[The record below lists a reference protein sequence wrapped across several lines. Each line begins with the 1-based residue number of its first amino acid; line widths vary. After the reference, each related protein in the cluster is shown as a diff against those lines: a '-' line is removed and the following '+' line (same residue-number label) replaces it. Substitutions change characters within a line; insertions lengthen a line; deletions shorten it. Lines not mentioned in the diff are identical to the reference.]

1 MGLAVWRDSLQC
13 PSHGR
18 VRRRISGLRSYPRR
32 HQHDPAPR
40 RNTLQ
45 RVQFRGGFRHGVFAD
60 DFNAGDDR
68 AESRHR
74 LENANRSAGRRRNPK
89 TNIGRGS
96 TMSIEIRNINKSFG
110 DFKALKNVSFKV
122 ETGEL
127 VALLG
132 PSGSGKTSLLR
143 IIAGIEMPDGNDG
156 AILIHDEDA
165 TSIGFR
171 DRRVGFVFQH
181 YALFRH
187 MTIFENVAFGLRVR
201 PRRVRPSEKLIQEKV
216 NELLKLV
223 QLDWL
228 GDRSPSH
235 LSGGQRQRIA
245 LARALAVE
253 PNVLLL
259 DEPFGSLDAKV
270 RKELRQWLRRFH
282 DELKIT
288 SVFVTHDQEEALEV
302 ADRVV
307 LMNEGRVEQVGT
319 PDAVYHRP
327 VNAFVYNFLGN
338 VNLFHSRVE
347 EGKVFLG
354 ELPID
359 LPEESAPDA
368 KSALVFVRPHLLEIE
383 RQRNGGDKFRAK
395 ITHINGA
402 GPLVKVD
409 LLTDWGA
416 PVHVEI
422 SHERYSSL
430 GLQREDEVFV
440 RPRERKVFVESQR
453 GIDECRN

>member
-1 MGLAVWRDSLQC
+1 
-13 PSHGR
+13 
-18 VRRRISGLRSYPRR
+18 
-32 HQHDPAPR
+32 
-40 RNTLQ
+40 
-45 RVQFRGGFRHGVFAD
+45 
-60 DFNAGDDR
+60 
-68 AESRHR
+68 
-74 LENANRSAGRRRNPK
+74 
-89 TNIGRGS
+89 
-96 TMSIEIRNINKSFG
+96 MSIEIRNIAKQFG
-110 DFKALKNVSFKV
+110 DFAALKDVSFKV

-132 PSGSGKTSLLR
+132 PSGSGKTTLLR
-143 IIAGIEMPDGNDG
+143 IIAGIEVPDGNHG
-156 AILIHDEDA
+156 AILIHSADTTA
-165 TSIGFR
+165 IGFR

-201 PRRVRPSEKLIQEKV
+201 PRRLRPSEKVIKEKV

-228 GDRSPSH
+228 GDRYPSQ

-253 PNVLLL
+253 PSVLLL
-259 DEPFGSLDAKV
+259 DEPFGSLDAQV
-270 RKELRQWLRRFH
+270 RKELRLWLRRFH

-307 LMNEGRVEQVGT
+307 LMNEGRIEQVGT
-319 PDAVYHRP
+319 PDEVYHHP
-327 VNAFVYNFLGN
+327 ANAFVYNFLGN
-338 VNLFHSRVE
+338 VNLFHSRVA
-347 EGKVFLG
+347 EGKVYLG
-354 ELPID
+354 EMPID
-359 LPEESAPDA
+359 LPAENAQDA
-368 KSALVFVRPHLLEIE
+368 KSALVFVRPHLLEIQ
-383 RQRNGGDKFRAK
+383 RQRNGGDNFRAK
-395 ITHINGA
+395 VTHINAA

-409 LLTDWGA
+409 LSTDWGA

-430 GLQREDEVFV
+430 GLKREDEVFV
-440 RPRERKVFVESQR
+440 RPRERKVFVERQN